1 MVNGNLR
8 KGHAVVLGAGTM
20 GGGIAALL
28 ASVGWRVHLLDQGE
42 IAHHAIERLVN
53 SGTFY
58 RPEDAQRI
66 TPGSVESDLDCVADA
81 DWVVEAIIEQIEP
94 KRAL

>member
-28 ASVGWRVHLLDQGE
+28 ASIGWRVHLLDQGE
-42 IAHHAIERLVN
+42 IAHRALERLQQ
-53 SGTFY
+53 SG
-58 RPEDAQRI
+58 RVLS
-66 TPGSVESDLDCVADA
+66 TPRRDA
-81 DWVVEAIIEQIEP
+81 DYP
-94 KRAL
+94 RLCGDRFGLRARRRLGRGSHHRAD

>member
-28 ASVGWRVHLLDQGE
+28 ASIGWRVHLLDQGE
-42 IAHHAIERLVN
+42 IAHRALERLQQ
-53 SGTFY
+53 SGAFY
-58 RPEDAQRI
+58 QPH
-66 TPGSVESDLDCVADA
+66 DA
-81 DWVVEAIIEQIEP
+81 DYP
-94 KRAL
+94 RLCGDRFGLRARRQLGRGSHHRAD